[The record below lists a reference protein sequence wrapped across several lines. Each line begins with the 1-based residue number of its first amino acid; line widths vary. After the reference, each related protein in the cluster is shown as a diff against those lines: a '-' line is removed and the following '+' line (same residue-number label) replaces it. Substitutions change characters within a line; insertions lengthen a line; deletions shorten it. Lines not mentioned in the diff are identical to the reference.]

1 MRRKIFTEANMVK
14 VKTMAEQGY
23 GAAHIAHEIRSTP
36 GSVRVMCSNK
46 KIKRRDTSGSSWI
59 PRRWITFKVSEETF
73 LELERYAKQKEVPVQ
88 TLTAQLLEIMAKE
101 NLFDAVLDEVQLQQ
115 ILVEPEMVE

>member
-1 MRRKIFTEANMVK
+1 MRRKIFTKANLIK
-14 VKTMAEQGY
+14 IRTMAEQGY

-36 GSVRVMCSNK
+36 GSVRVMCSSM
-46 KIKRRDTSGSSWI
+46 KIKLRHSRGSNWI

-73 LELERYAKQKEVPVQ
+73 LELDRYAKQKGIPVQ

-101 NLFDAVLDEVQLQQ
+101 NLFDAVLDEVPLQPM
-115 ILVEPEMVE
+115 LVESEMVE

>member
-1 MRRKIFTEANMVK
+1 MRRKIFTKANLIK
-14 VKTMAEQGY
+14 IRTMAEQGY

-36 GSVRVMCSNK
+36 GSVRVMCSNM
-46 KIKRRDTSGSSWI
+46 KIKLRHSRGSNWI

-73 LELERYAKQKEVPVQ
+73 LELDRYAKQKGIPVQ

-101 NLFDAVLDEVQLQQ
+101 NLFDAVLDEVPLQPM
-115 ILVEPEMVE
+115 LVESEMVE

>member
-1 MRRKIFTEANMVK
+1 MRRKIFTKANLIK
-14 VKTMAEQGY
+14 IRTMAEQGY

-36 GSVRVMCSNK
+36 GSVRVMCSNM
-46 KIKRRDTSGSSWI
+46 KIKLRHSRGSKWI

-73 LELERYAKQKEVPVQ
+73 LELDRYAKQKGIPVQ

-101 NLFDAVLDEVQLQQ
+101 NLFDAVLDEVPLQPM
-115 ILVEPEMVE
+115 LLEPEMVE